1 MEMISP
7 NGNPLKGLI
16 SNEVYE
22 KLSARNLLHDK
33 AVRDYTLRRRFRQ
46 MREADIPAAEAI
58 ERLREEHAYLQFDT
72 IRKIVYR
79 VSG

>member
-7 NGNPLKGLI
+7 NGNPLRGLV

-46 MREADIPAAEAI
+46 MREADVPATEAI
-58 ERLREEHAYLQFDT
+58 ERLREDHAYLQFDT

>member
-1 MEMISP
+1 MEMSSL
-7 NGNPLKGLI
+7 NGNPLEGLI
-16 SNEVYE
+16 SDEVYE
-22 KLSARNLLHDK
+22 ELSTRNLLHDK

-46 MREADIPAAEAI
+46 MRAADVPASEAI
-58 ERLREEHAYLQFDT
+58 ERLREDHAYLQFDT